1 MISSPISRRRWG
13 EQCATQSRVRPFSV
27 TSRATYS
34 ARTLIDEAEDEMR
47 TQVGIVGAGPAGLM
61 LSHLLHRAG
70 IESVILE
77 NRSRDYIESRIRAG
91 LLEQW
96 ATDLLIET
104 GVGAR
109 MQREAMFHDGVHFA
123 FGGALHYISFRDLV
137 GKGVTI
143 YGQQEVVKDLI
154 DRRLA
159 DGGRILF
166 EASDVSVH
174 DFGGGAPKIRFRHD
188 GKDQVLDCDFIGGCD
203 GFHGICRPSVPAAA
217 LTAYDREYPF
227 GWVGILSESPPP
239 EDELIYAY
247 HDRGFALFTMRSP
260 TLARLYFQCAPDEEI
275 ENWPDARIWQEL
287 HARMGGIRPL
297 TEGTVLQK
305 GITAMRS
312 FVVEPMQYGRMFLA
326 GDSAHIQPPT
336 GAKGMNLAIAD
347 VLVLARAI
355 GEFYRSGRSDL
366 LEQYSATCLRRVWKA
381 QRFSW
386 WMTQLFHLDPSHN
399 AFDRKRQLA
408 ELDYVVSSEAAAR
421 SLAENYVGLPVEA

>member
-1 MISSPISRRRWG
+1 
-13 EQCATQSRVRPFSV
+13 
-27 TSRATYS
+27 
-34 ARTLIDEAEDEMR
+34 MR

-61 LSHLLHRAG
+61 LSHLLHLEG
-70 IESVILE
+70 ISSVILE

-109 MQREAMFHDGVHFA
+109 MQREAMFHNGVHFA
-123 FGGALHYISFRDLV
+123 FNGALHYINFRDLV

-143 YGQQEVVKDLI
+143 YGQQEVVKDLV

-159 DGGRILF
+159 DGGEILF

-174 DFGGGAPKIRFRHD
+174 DFAGGSPKIRFRHD
-188 GKDQVLDCDFIGGCD
+188 GKDQELACDFIGGCD
-203 GFHGICRPSVPAAA
+203 GFHGICRPSIPAGA
-217 LTAYDREYPF
+217 LTLYDREYPF

-239 EDELIYAY
+239 DDELIYAY
-247 HDRGFALFTMRSP
+247 NDRGFALYTMRSP
-260 TLARLYFQCAPDEEI
+260 TLARLYLQCPPDDDI
-275 ENWPDARIWQEL
+275 ESWSDSRIWQEL
-287 HARMGGIRPL
+287 HARISGTRPL
-297 TEGTVLQK
+297 AEGAMLQK

-312 FVVEPMQYGRMFLA
+312 FVAEPMQYGRLFLA

-336 GAKGMNLAIAD
+336 GAKGMNLALAD
-347 VLVLARAI
+347 VMVLSRALVA
-355 GEFYRSGRSDL
+355 FYRNGRNDL
-366 LEQYSATCLRRVWKA
+366 LERYSATCLRRVWKA

-408 ELDYVVSSEAAAR
+408 ELDYVTSSEAAGR